1 MSWWKRVEELEE
13 TAREEGFTLPMPA
26 EQILR
31 IEDEGSMVDLR
42 TGEIIDL
49 VEEGEAG
56 SPLGAEKSSW
66 WPFG

>member
-42 TGEIIDL
+42 TGQIIDEP
-49 VEEGEAG
+49 EEGEAG
-56 SPLGAEKSSW
+56 SPLGAENRSW
-66 WPFG
+66 WG

>member
-13 TAREEGFTLPMPA
+13 TAREEGFTLSMPA

-42 TGEIIDL
+42 TGQIIDL
-49 VEEGEAG
+49 VEEGEA
-56 SPLGAEKSSW
+56 PAEKSSW